1 MPPDNDFETFSR
13 EFDRV
18 FSEDGPTPD
27 GAIRTNIIPPIDQTV
42 ITADRAEDWTVSNIS
57 NMFSTPFIEYAG
69 TGRLETATGRLET
82 DGVHVRIQGLD
93 LVDVIRQLSSEDKRK
108 VLELLFEAFDEAP
121 EEKFVTVKKVNR
133 LRELLMYS
141 KKKTS

>member
-42 ITADRAEDWTVSNIS
+42 TTAVPAEDWMVSNIS

-69 TGRLETATGRLET
+69 TGRLEIDEG
-82 DGVHVRIQGLD
+82 HVRIQGLD
-93 LVDVIRQLSSEDKRK
+93 LVDVIRQLSSEEKRK

-121 EEKFVTVKKVNR
+121 EEKSVTVKKVNR

>member
-69 TGRLETATGRLET
+69 TGRLETN
-82 DGVHVRIQGLD
+82 GVHVRIQGLD
-93 LVDVIRQLSSEDKRK
+93 LVDVIRQLSSEEKRK
-108 VLELLFEAFDEAP
+108 VLELLFEAFDEP
-121 EEKFVTVKKVNR
+121 SEEKSVATKKVNR

-141 KKKTS
+141 KKSTS

>member
-18 FSEDGPTPD
+18 FSENGPTPD
-27 GAIRTNIIPPIDQTV
+27 GAIRTNIIPPISQT
-42 ITADRAEDWTVSNIS
+42 ITVADPGGDWGDWMVSDIS
-57 NMFSTPFIEYAG
+57 NMSSI
-69 TGRLETATGRLET
+69 TGRLET
-82 DGVHVRIQGLD
+82 DGEYVRIRGLD
-93 LVDVIRQLSSEDKRK
+93 LVDVIRQLSSEEKRK

-121 EEKFVTVKKVNR
+121 EEKSVTTKKVNR

-141 KKKTS
+141 KKSTS